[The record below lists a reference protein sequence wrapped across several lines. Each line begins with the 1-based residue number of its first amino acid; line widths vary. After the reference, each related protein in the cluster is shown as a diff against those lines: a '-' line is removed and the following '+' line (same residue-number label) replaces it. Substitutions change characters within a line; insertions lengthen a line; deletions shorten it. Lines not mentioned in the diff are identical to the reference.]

1 MEYVVERALC
11 GQVEKHDR
19 KNQSIYNK
27 TEGDP
32 GAFRS

>member
-1 MEYVVERALC
+1 MEYVVER
-11 GQVEKHDR
+11 VEKHDR
-19 KNQSIYNK
+19 KNQSIYHK